1 MMYDIAALQTMYGA
15 NYTTNS
21 GNSVYVWSPTT
32 GEMFINGVAQGAP
45 GSNKVFMT
53 LWDGGGTDT
62 YNFSGY
68 DTDLTVS
75 LQPGAWTTTST
86 QQLANLGDGHY
97 ATGNIANSL
106 LYKSNPASLIENAI
120 GGSGED
126 VITGNVADNAFTG
139 GRGDDRINGLGGA
152 DTAIYSGNSSYY
164 SYAQNADGSWT
175 VADLRAGSPDGI
187 DTLTSI
193 QFLKFADITVDLGPS
208 VAVITGTSGSDIID
222 ATQTVAGQ
230 AMPCD
235 EVDMIY
241 GMAGPTIRSMQWAG
255 MIKSSGGDGAD
266 TLYGGLGNDY
276 LDGGVGVDKMFGGKA
291 HHAFVVDNTGDVATE
306 SANEGTRHNLR
317 IRLSFALAANIENL
331 TLTGAASIAG
341 TGNQLAQRVTGNA
354 SGNVLNGLGGSDVIN
369 GLAGNDRLDGGAGA
383 DQMYGGIGNDTYVVD
398 NSGDVANETGGDG
411 TDTVLSSIS
420 FSLADSTH
428 AIGSIENLTLTG
440 SGAINATGNA
450 LNNVLIGNSA
460 ANVLSG
466 GEGSD
471 RLDGGAGA
479 DQMYGGIGNDTY
491 VVDNSGDVAN
501 ETGGDGTDTV
511 LSSISF
517 SLADST
523 HAIGSI
529 ENLTLTGSGAINAT
543 GNALNNVL
551 IGNSAANVLIGG
563 AGADRLD
570 GGAGVDTASY
580 ATSGARGCGELGS
593 RDHRVRGRCG
603 RRSSVQHR
611 EPDGVEL

>member
-1 MMYDIAALQTMYGA
+1 MPSTSSISPTGDKYIDGILTGTKWATTNLTFSFPAQASFYGSGYGNGEPNNNFEVFNPAQQAAVRSILASYSAVANVTFSEVQETSSQHGDLRYAETDKSNTAWGYYPSTSATGGDTWFNNSRNYYDNPVKGNYGYFTIIHETGHALGLKHAHESMNSFGPVPADRDFVEYTVMSYRSYIGAPTDHYRNGSWDYPQTLMMYDIAALQTMYGA

-68 DTDLTVS
+68 DIDLTVS

-241 GMAGPTIRSMQWAG
+241 GMAGNDTINAVGGDDQVY
-255 MIKSSGGDGAD
+255 GGDGAD

-276 LDGGVGVDKMFGGKA
+276 LDGGVGVDKMFGGKGDD
-291 HHAFVVDNTGDVATE
+291 AFVVDNTGDVATE
-306 SANEGTRHNLR
+306 SANEGTDTVFASV
-317 IRLSFALAANIENL
+317 SFALAANIENL
-331 TLTGAASIAG
+331 TLTGTASIAG
-341 TGNQLAQRVTGNA
+341 TGNELANRVDGE
-354 SGNVLNGLGGSDVIN
+354 
-369 GLAGNDRLDGGAGA
+369 RLRKCA
-383 DQMYGGIGNDTYVVD
+383 QW
-398 NSGDVANETGGDG
+398 
-411 TDTVLSSIS
+411 
-420 FSLADSTH
+420 
-428 AIGSIENLTLTG
+428 
-440 SGAINATGNA
+440 
-450 LNNVLIGNSA
+450 
-460 ANVLSG
+460 
-466 GEGSD
+466 
-471 RLDGGAGA
+471 
-479 DQMYGGIGNDTY
+479 
-491 VVDNSGDVAN
+491 
-501 ETGGDGTDTV
+501 
-511 LSSISF
+511 
-517 SLADST
+517 
-523 HAIGSI
+523 
-529 ENLTLTGSGAINAT
+529 
-543 GNALNNVL
+543 
-551 IGNSAANVLIGG
+551 
-563 AGADRLD
+563 
-570 GGAGVDTASY
+570 
-580 ATSGARGCGELGS
+580 ARG
-593 RDHRVRGRCG
+593 
-603 RRSSVQHR
+603 Q
-611 EPDGVEL
+611 